1 VKKYLAI
8 LLVWIFAGFPAFG
21 NDLPDLGDASQSAM
35 TPAAERK
42 LGEQI
47 MEQIR
52 AAPEYLD
59 DPDVT
64 DYLNTLGFRLVSG
77 SPDPAGG
84 YEFFAIADGSM
95 NAFALP
101 GGYIGVHSGLLLTV
115 QTESE
120 LASVLAHEIAHVSQR
135 HLARMVAAQE
145 RAGLASMAAIAIAIL
160 AARSNAQVS
169 QAALVAAQAGNIQ
182 SQLNFTREHER
193 EADRIGLQILDK
205 AGMDLHAMPIFF
217 ERLQR
222 SSRVYESGAPSYL
235 MTHPLTFERIA
246 DIQNRIQALPYRPV
260 PDSLEFG
267 LMRARVAALGGNAA
281 VIAANFQSMLT
292 DKKFSSEAA
301 ARYGLAVALERAG
314 DHSRARAQVNL
325 LRALEQK
332 SPMIDALSAQTFL
345 ATGEIEAGL
354 AAYREALRTSPERRA
369 LIYGYADAL
378 IGANRAAEAI
388 EFLASRPDRRLT
400 DPRLYETEAK
410 AYSVLGKRM
419 LQHRAQAEAQVLKG
433 NLPAAIQQLQ
443 IAEKAD
449 DGDFYQKSGIE
460 ARLKEL
466 KAKDAQNRR
475 KP

>member
-1 VKKYLAI
+1 MKKYLVV
-8 LLVWIFAGFPAFG
+8 LLFSIVAGFPAFG

-35 TPAAERK
+35 SPAAERK

-52 AAPEYLD
+52 AAPAYLD
-59 DPDVT
+59 DPEVA

-77 SPDPAGG
+77 SPDPAGA
-84 YEFFAIADGSM
+84 YEFFGIADSSV

-101 GGYIGVHSGLLLTV
+101 GGFIGIHSGLLLTA

-120 LASVLAHEIAHVSQR
+120 LASVLGHEIAHVSQR

-169 QAALVAAQAGNIQ
+169 QAALVAAQAGSIQ

-193 EADRIGLQILDK
+193 EADRVGLQILNG
-205 AGMDLHAMPIFF
+205 AGFDLHAMPIFF

-246 DIQNRIQALPYRPV
+246 DIQNRIQDIPYRPV
-260 PDSLEFG
+260 PDSMEFG
-267 LMRARVAALGGNAA
+267 LVRARVAALDGNAA
-281 VIAANFQSMLT
+281 VTAANFQSMLA
-292 DKKFSSEAA
+292 DKKFSSEAT
-301 ARYGLAVALERAG
+301 ARYGLAVALQRAG
-314 DHSRARAQVNL
+314 EHSRARAQVEM
-325 LRALEQK
+325 LRALNQK
-332 SPMIDALSAQTFL
+332 SPMIDALSAQTLL
-345 ATGEIEAGL
+345 ATGDIEGGL
-354 AAYREALRTSPERRA
+354 AAYRAALLTHPERRM

-378 IGANRAAEAI
+378 ITANKPADAI
-388 EFLASRPDRRLT
+388 GFLVSRPGRRST
-400 DPRLYETEAK
+400 DARLHEIEAK
-410 AYSVLGKRM
+410 AYSAQGKRM

-443 IAEKAD
+443 IAEQAD
-449 DGDFYQKSGIE
+449 DGDFYEKSGIE
-460 ARLKEL
+460 ARIKEL
-466 KAKDAQNRR
+466 KAKDSANRR